1 MVFEFGDG
9 GCGEGAVVLG
19 DTYPNNNNNIII
31 LYSSPQQQKRVLT
44 SIGNDNIKLTR
55 LLLDI
60 LGSSL
65 VIFFIPRIEFYR
77 VDIGV
82 FGREV
87 F

>member
-1 MVFEFGDG
+1 MEI
-9 GCGEGAVVLG
+9 
-19 DTYPNNNNNIII
+19 PIPIII
-31 LYSSPQQQKRVLT
+31 IIYITVHSKKRVFT
-44 SIGNDNIKLTR
+44 SIGDDNIKLTR

-65 VIFFIPRIEFYR
+65 IILFIPRIEFYR